1 MLIGEFSLNKILTL
15 SLIFYPF
22 ALILFEKFYF
32 SSPLLTK
39 RDIWV
44 GVLFGL
50 TKFSDWLLKAYI
62 VLLLVN
68 FVAPFEIFSF
78 SNMPVPKTLNI
89 ILSFLF
95 IDFISYALHWLFHR
109 IPFFWRIH
117 RLHHSDEEVDTITTL
132 FHHPLERVAD
142 IFLNIIIFVLFDVP
156 VPVILLYGF
165 ISALIAPLSHIKI
178 LFPKKLNTVISY
190 FIVTQNFHRVHHSLD
205 LKEGNS
211 NFGIVFSW
219 WDKLFRT
226 YTYKTNEQLDKIK
239 FGINFKE
246 TPSKNSIKE
255 YLINPFIHRQEK
267 Y

>member
-78 SNMPVPKTLNI
+78 SNI
-89 ILSFLF
+89 GC
-95 IDFISYALHWLFHR
+95 
-109 IPFFWRIH
+109 
-117 RLHHSDEEVDTITTL
+117 IT
-132 FHHPLERVAD
+132 
-142 IFLNIIIFVLFDVP
+142 
-156 VPVILLYGF
+156 
-165 ISALIAPLSHIKI
+165 S
-178 LFPKKLNTVISY
+178 
-190 FIVTQNFHRVHHSLD
+190 
-205 LKEGNS
+205 
-211 NFGIVFSW
+211 
-219 WDKLFRT
+219 
-226 YTYKTNEQLDKIK
+226 
-239 FGINFKE
+239 
-246 TPSKNSIKE
+246 
-255 YLINPFIHRQEK
+255 
-267 Y
+267 